1 MRGANEQTRMLA
13 SAGDYVG
20 MLAVLG
26 VLVAIFSLKAENFLT
41 QTNLRTIAN
50 QIPAAV
56 VIASGMTFVLIVA
69 GIDLSVGSV
78 AGLCG
83 AVLGASMVQLRLPLG
98 VAVLMCLAA
107 GLACGAVNGLVST
120 RWRVP
125 SFIVTLGMLE
135 IARGGAYLVT
145 NSQTQYIGSS
155 VEVIANAGVGG
166 LSLPFIIAIV
176 VVAMGQ
182 LVLAR
187 TTFGRH
193 AIAVGANEEAS
204 RLSGIRVQRVKAAVF
219 AVCGLLVAIAA
230 VIDTSRLASAD
241 PNAGTGFELQAI
253 AAVVIG
259 GTSLMGGRGSV
270 VSSFFGVLIIAVLGN
285 GLAQVGAQEPTKRLI
300 TGCVIVAAVILDRY
314 RHRRGGIMRS
324 GKRATP
330 SGVR

>member
-1 MRGANEQTRMLA
+1 MRGANEQTRILA

-56 VIASGMTFVLIVA
+56 VIATGMTFVLIVA

-83 AVLGASMVQLRLPLG
+83 AVLGVSMVQARLPLAL
-98 VAVLMCLAA
+98 AVVLGLAT
-107 GLACGAVNGLVST
+107 GLACGLANGLVST
-120 RWRVP
+120 RWRIP

-135 IARGGAYLVT
+135 AARGGAYLVT
-145 NSQTQYIGSS
+145 NSQTQYVGSS
-155 VEVIANAGVGG
+155 IEVIANAGAGG
-166 LSLPFIIAIV
+166 LSLPFIIAIL
-176 VVAMGQ
+176 VVAAGQ
-182 LVLAR
+182 TVLAR

-204 RLSGIRVQRVKAAVF
+204 RLSGINVKRVKTAVF
-219 AVCGLLVAIAA
+219 ALCGLLTALAA
-230 VIDTSRLASAD
+230 VIETSRFASAD
-241 PNAGTGFELQAI
+241 PNAGAGFELQAI

-285 GLAQVGAQEPTKRLI
+285 GLAQIGAQEPTKRLI
-300 TGCVIVAAVILDRY
+300 TGCVIVAAVVFDQL
-314 RHRRGGIMRS
+314 RHRRRAGG
-324 GKRATP
+324 P
-330 SGVR
+330 